1 LRSIFILIIIGC
13 SFCVHGI
20 EFYPVSKV
28 DNKTILSEDPESV
41 KTQKEETVP
50 DINELPV
57 VFVNADILNI
67 RHYPTVNSKIVTL
80 AYRGDALSIV
90 EKKKDSKKM
99 EWLNIKVKKE
109 GELFQGWVAAEFT
122 RDSRVELLNPL
133 YKDLDYSPQ
142 EKIEYKS
149 NPKVKARGIY
159 MTRYSSTPTRVNHFL
174 NVVKGTNINTFV
186 IDIKNERGH
195 LLFRSEAAEKYI
207 PAANR
212 SVMYKDA
219 LKLKEMLEKLKENNI
234 YVIGRVTAFKDDT
247 YAKFNPG
254 AAIFDNE
261 AQETYLDRDKLRWVS
276 PHDRGYWEYLVEL
289 SKEAADIGFN
299 EIQYDYV
306 RFTDWKSNLNFRN
319 TQRESKA
326 KAIQEFLKY
335 AYSHLRKKEVYV
347 SADLFGLV
355 GSASDDLN
363 LGQYWEAISNVVDYI
378 SPMIYPSHFAN
389 GFGTI
394 PVPDREPYKTIFIA
408 GRDAAARNRNIKTPA
423 IIRPWIQGF
432 TAIWLKNHL
441 NYERKEILEQIRA
454 LNEHGIEEY
463 LIWNPKNRYPYLK

>member
-1 LRSIFILIIIGC
+1 MIRILFVIIIICTLNLSGGENFLIC
-13 SFCVHGI
+13 QL
-20 EFYPVSKV
+20 
-28 DNKTILSEDPESV
+28 DDRTILSEDPDTI
-41 KTQKEETVP
+41 KPQKEETVP
-50 DINELPV
+50 DIKELPV
-57 VFVNADILNI
+57 VFVNADILNM
-67 RHYPTVNSKIVTL
+67 RAYPTANSKRVNL
-80 AYRGDALSIV
+80 VYRGDALNV
-90 EKKKDSKKM
+90 KEKTKDSRNM
-99 EWLNIKVKKE
+99 EWLKVAVRKDDKVYT
-109 GELFQGWVAAEFT
+109 GWVAAEFT

-186 IDIKNERGH
+186 IDIKNERGQ

-212 SVMYKDA
+212 SVMYRDVSE
-219 LKLKEMLEKLKENNI
+219 LKKVFEKLKKNNI

-247 YAKFNPG
+247 YARFNPG

-261 AQETYLDRDKLRWVS
+261 TQETYLDRDKLRWVS

-335 AYSHLRKKEVYV
+335 AYSHLREKEVYV
-347 SADLFGLV
+347 SADIFGLV

-408 GRDAAARNRNIKTPA
+408 ARDAAARNRNIKTPA

-441 NYERKEILEQIRA
+441 NYERKEILDQIRA
-454 LNEHGIEEY
+454 MEAHGIDEY
-463 LIWNPKNRYPYLK
+463 LIWNPKNRYPFLK